1 MQSMSDKELDQLFQ
15 SRFES
20 FEAEPAA
27 SLWSSIESQLDHKPG
42 KRTGMSVF
50 WMAAASVVVLL
61 GAGLWL
67 FRPEEKVYLKGNSV
81 LTKVQE
87 KPEESTP
94 ADMPAPAASAAA
106 ETAPAET
113 RPEGRPIRVSKPVEY
128 LAAANRPEPV
138 REPEPEAA
146 LMAAEEP
153 VTGGQA
159 ATVMTMAAAAEETP
173 HTRRGEV
180 HQTVLAML
188 PPEDAESAEQPL
200 RERRKIRSVG
210 DFVNF
215 VVAKVDQR
223 EDKLIELADD
233 DEGTKISGI
242 NLGLFKIK
250 SKKR

>member
-15 SRFES
+15 SGFES

-27 SLWSSIESQLDHKPG
+27 SLWSSIESQLDNKPR
-42 KRTGMSVF
+42 KRTGMPVF

-67 FRPEEKVYLKGNSV
+67 FRPEDKVYLKGNSV
-81 LTKVQE
+81 LAKMQE
-87 KPEESTP
+87 KPEQTTP
-94 ADMPAPAASAAA
+94 AEMPAPAAPAAE

-113 RPEGRPIRVSKPVEY
+113 RPERRPVRVSKPAEY
-128 LAAANRPEPV
+128 LATANRPEPV

-159 ATVMTMAAAAEETP
+159 ATVMAMAAAEETP